1 MPLPVVKKEALK
13 FKYFPTD
20 MQAFIFRNW
29 ETVDK
34 GIIAKILGTTVEN
47 VECEAVRMGLS
58 KQQKNIKEWTE
69 KGYITTIRNNWH
81 LLPYEQLTELLGWDE
96 DKLALVLKE
105 EDFLDIK
112 MGCFKPQVERVKYIE
127 LTAEQIKET
136 EKIKNAM
143 TALRESIKEEKD
155 AFDFWSKEAE
165 EIVKKAPAEGQIV
178 VDGNWSVEDKTE
190 NSVVSEMADRF
201 IKSVSDVWGL
211 NLKKALGG
219 EKKITLSL
227 LDGKEEEYHEIYI
240 KEKLI
245 EIKAGSSAGILRGL
259 YRLEDLAKTNGGFF
273 FDKAEYIRKPRFGA
287 RYIYS
292 FCGLYEGALDTDST
306 EYCPDS
312 LLEQYARAGV
322 NGIWIQG
329 VLYRVIEF
337 KYAPEMSDGWEK
349 RLENLKS
356 FANRAEKYGIR
367 IFMYINEPRTMPLSF
382 FEKYPEMKGAIAGQ
396 YACMCVSSPET
407 QKYLYEAVE
416 ALCSAVPNLGG
427 LFTITMSENLTH
439 CKSRPVDIHCERC
452 KDVRAY
458 ELVKTVNGI
467 VAKAAHSINPTI
479 KVIAWDWGW
488 GPYEIISDEEI
499 EKMIKEMPEDVI
511 IMAKRETAIPFTIG
525 GVSGTVSDYSISVE
539 GISAQSQKEWKW
551 AKESNHEI
559 AAKVQINCSWECS
572 TTPYIPVYRTL
583 YKHLDALLKEKV
595 DHLMLS
601 WTLGGYPSPSI
612 RMMAEAF
619 FIENGNEEIDF
630 DKAMEIVYGDK
641 AEKIKSATDKFCEAY
656 SEFPFD
662 IGVLYS
668 GPQNGGVSNIFYHE
682 PTGYTATMTCY
693 AYDDVESWRSIY
705 PADILE
711 NQFRLVSE
719 KWEEGIELL
728 GDEGELSD
736 ISYISYSLFRASYNQ
751 VKFVRLRD
759 AYIADNNAETA
770 KALVEVIKEEKA
782 ISEKVYEIMCRRPE
796 VGFEAANHYYYS
808 KGMIAEKII
817 NCNWL
822 IEYYS

>member
-1 MPLPVVKKEALK
+1 MPLPLVKKESVQ
-13 FKYFPTD
+13 FKYFPTT
-20 MQAFIFRNW
+20 MQIFIFRNW

-34 GIIAKILGTTVEN
+34 RIIAKVLGTSVEN

-58 KQQKNIKEWTE
+58 KEQRNIREWTE

-96 DKLALVLKE
+96 GKLAMVLKE

-112 MGCFKPQVERVKYIE
+112 MGSFKPQVEPVKYIE
-127 LTAEQIKET
+127 LTDAQIKET

-143 TALRESIKEEKD
+143 TALREGINEEKD
-155 AFDFWSKEAE
+155 AFDFWSKESE
-165 EIVKKAPAEGQIV
+165 EIVKKAPAEGQVV
-178 VDGNWSVEDKTE
+178 VDDVWTVEDKTQ
-190 NSVVSEMADRF
+190 NSVVGEMAERF
-201 IKSVSDVWGL
+201 IKTVFDVWGIT
-211 NLKKALGG
+211 LKKAAGNK
-219 EKKITLSL
+219 KKILLSL
-227 LDGKEEEYHEIYI
+227 LEGKEEEYHEIHI
-240 KEKLI
+240 NEDVI
-245 EIKAGSSAGILRGL
+245 EIRAGSSAGILRGL
-259 YRLEDLAKTNGGFF
+259 YRIEDLAKLNGGMF
-273 FDKAEYIRKPRFGA
+273 FDKGEYIRKPRFGA

-292 FCGLYEGALDTDST
+292 FCGLYEGALDTDSK

-329 VLYRVIEF
+329 VLYRIIEF
-337 KYAPEMSDGWEK
+337 PYAPEMSEGWKK
-349 RLENLKS
+349 RLENLRS
-356 FANRAEKYGIR
+356 FAKRAEKYGIR

-382 FEKYPEMKGAIAGQ
+382 FEKYPEMKGAVAGQ

-407 QKYLYEAVE
+407 QKYLYDAVE
-416 ALCSAVPNLGG
+416 SLCKEVPNLGG

-439 CKSRPVDIHCERC
+439 CKSRAVSAPCERC
-452 KDVRAY
+452 KDVKAY
-458 ELVKTVNGI
+458 ELVKTVNSI

-479 KVIAWDWGW
+479 KVIAWDWSW
-488 GPYEIISDEEI
+488 GPNDVISDKEI

-511 IMAKRETAIPFTIG
+511 IMAKRETAVPYTRG

-539 GISAQSQKEWKW
+539 GISAQSHKEWKW
-551 AKESNHEI
+551 AKESNHEV
-559 AAKVQINCSWECS
+559 AAKVQVNCSWECS
-572 TTPYIPVYRTL
+572 TTPYIPVFRTL
-583 YKHLDALLKEKV
+583 YKHLDALLKENV

-619 FIENGNEEIDF
+619 FIENGNEELDF
-630 DKAMEIVYGDK
+630 DKAMNIVYGDK
-641 AEKIKSATDKFCEAY
+641 AEKIKEATDKFCEAF
-656 SEFPFD
+656 SEFPFH
-662 IGVLYS
+662 ISVLYV
-668 GPQNGGVSNIFYHE
+668 GPQNGGVSNILYHE

-693 AYDDVESWRSIY
+693 AYDDVENWRANY
-705 PADILE
+705 PRDVFE
-711 NQFRLVSE
+711 SQYRLVSE
-719 KWEEGIELL
+719 KWEEGMKLL

-751 VKFVRLRD
+751 VRFVQLRD
-759 AYIADNNAETA
+759 AYIADKNAETA
-770 KALVEVIKEEKA
+770 KELIEVIKEEKA
-782 ISEKVYEIMCRRPE
+782 IAEKVYEIMCRRPE

>member
-1 MPLPVVKKEALK
+1 MPLPEIKKEALK
-13 FKYFPTD
+13 YKYFPTD
-20 MQAFIFRNW
+20 MQVFIFRNW

-34 GIIAKILGTTVEN
+34 EIIAKVLGTTVEN

-58 KQQKNIKEWTE
+58 KEQKNIKEWTE

-96 DKLALVLKE
+96 EKLAMVLKE

-112 MGCFKPQVERVKYIE
+112 MGSFKPQVAPVKYIE
-127 LTAEQIKET
+127 LTDAQVKET

-143 TALRESIKEEKD
+143 TALRGSIKEEKD

-165 EIVKKAPAEGQIV
+165 EIVKKSPATGQVV
-178 VDGNWSVEDKTE
+178 VDSTWVLSDKTE
-190 NSVVSEMADRF
+190 NGAVTAMADRF
-201 IKSVSDVWGL
+201 IDAMAENWGVKL
-211 NLKKALGG
+211 NKADGD
-219 EKKITLSL
+219 KKIELSL
-227 LDGKEEEYHEIYI
+227 LDGKKEEYHEILI
-240 KEKLI
+240 KENLI
-245 EIKAGSSAGILRGL
+245 EIKAGTSAGILRGL
-259 YRLEDLAKTNGGFF
+259 YRLEDLAKVNGGFF
-273 FDKAEYIRKPRFGA
+273 FDKAEYIREPRFGA

-292 FCGLYEGALDTDST
+292 FCGLYDGALDVDSR

-312 LLEQYARAGV
+312 LLEQYARTGV
-322 NGIWIQG
+322 NGIWLQG
-329 VLYRVIEF
+329 VLYRVVEF

-349 RLENLKS
+349 RLENLKN
-356 FANRAEKYGIR
+356 FADRAEKYGIR
-367 IFMYINEPRTMPLSF
+367 IFMYINEPRSMPLAF
-382 FEKYPEMKGAIAGQ
+382 FEKYPEMKGAIHGQ
-396 YACMCVSSPET
+396 YACMCVSAPET
-407 QKYLYEAVE
+407 QKYLYDAIE
-416 ALCSAVPNLGG
+416 ALCKEVPNLGG

-439 CKSRPVDIHCERC
+439 CKSRAVNVPCERC
-452 KDVRAY
+452 KNVRAY

-467 VAKAAHSINPTI
+467 VAKAAHSVNPTI
-479 KVIAWDWGW
+479 KVIAWDWSW
-488 GPYEIISDEEI
+488 GPNSEISDEEI

-511 IMAKRETAIPFTIG
+511 IMAKRETAVPYTIG
-525 GVSGTVSDYSISVE
+525 GVSGTVSDYSIAVE

-583 YKHLDALLKEKV
+583 YKHLGALLGEKV

-641 AEKIKSATDKFCEAY
+641 AEKIKSATDKFCEAF
-656 SEFPFD
+656 SEFPFH
-662 IGVLYS
+662 IGVLYD
-668 GPQNGGVSNIFYHE
+668 GPQNGGASNILYHE

-693 AYDDVESWRSIY
+693 AYDDLESWRTIY
-705 PADILE
+705 PADVFE
-711 NQFRLVSE
+711 NQLSLVSK
-719 KWEEGIELL
+719 KWEEGMKLL
-728 GDEGELSD
+728 SDEGELSD

-751 VKFVRLRD
+751 VRFIQLRD
-759 AYIADNNAETA
+759 AYIADKNTETA

-782 ISEKVYEIMCRRPE
+782 VAEKVYEIMCRRPE